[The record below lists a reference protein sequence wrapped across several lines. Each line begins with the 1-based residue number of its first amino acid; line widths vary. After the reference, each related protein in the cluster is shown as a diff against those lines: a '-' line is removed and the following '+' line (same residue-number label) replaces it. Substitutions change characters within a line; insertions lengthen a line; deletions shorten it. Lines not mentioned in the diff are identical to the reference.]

1 MISRFGPLSN
11 SELTT
16 ERRLPVVKD
25 SSLRVRVAEIL
36 KEAIFSGALEPG
48 ESLAEIRLAREL
60 QVSQATVREAL
71 AELERYGLV
80 VRIPNRTTMVTRFS
94 SKEMA
99 ERVTLRICLES
110 VACVEAASRMTGEDY
125 EQLTRLLASLND
137 SMRQGDPFVR
147 VQADLNFHNFI
158 WERSGNSTLLRM
170 LHELTAPLFAFACIL
185 RKRGVV
191 KEKPLLN
198 PHEAIIDAMK
208 TRDRGQIETAVEGHI
223 RPSYERFM
231 RAAETAGWTFVSGS
245 PQEKPYGN

>member
-1 MISRFGPLSN
+1 MLS
-11 SELTT
+11 SPGAGT

-25 SSLRVRVAEIL
+25 SSLRVRVAEVL
-36 KEAIFSGALEPG
+36 KEAIFAGALEPG

-80 VRIPNRTTMVTRFS
+80 VRIPNRSTMVTRFS

-99 ERVTLRICLES
+99 ERMTLRICLES
-110 VACVEAASRMTGEDY
+110 VACVEAASRMTEEDY
-125 EQLTRLLASLND
+125 GQLALLLAALND

-147 VQADLNFHNFI
+147 VQADLTFHNFI

-198 PHEAIIDAMK
+198 PHETIIEAIK
-208 TRDRGQIETAVEGHI
+208 TRDRGHIESAVEGHI

-231 RAAETAGWTFVSGS
+231 RAAETAGWSFAPG
-245 PQEKPYGN
+245 PAPEKPYGN